1 MLSRID
7 LHADVADVAESKGM
21 LLVMGLSQM
30 HGIYSAN
37 SAISA
42 GSFNYTPINSTS
54 SFMILVSSFFRAFI
68 SSMFSKYIIR
78 LSL

>member
-7 LHADVADVAESKGM
+7 LHADVAESKDL
-21 LLVMGLSQM
+21 LLVMGLSQK